1 MYKVSY
7 YPTQKE
13 SIVDFKWFN
22 TLQEATFFA
31 GNKPNESVIEIK
43 YYDNIDHRK
52 PDRN

>member
-7 YPTQKE
+7 YPMATE
-13 SIVDFKWFN
+13 STVFFKWFN

-31 GNKPNESVIEIK
+31 GNQPNESVIEIK
-43 YYDNIDHRK
+43 YYDTNQHKK

>member
-1 MYKVSY
+1 MS
-7 YPTQKE
+7 TE
-13 SIVDFKWFN
+13 SMVAFKYFK

-43 YYDNIDHRK
+43 YYDDVDHRK

>member
-7 YPTQKE
+7 YPMSTE
-13 SIVDFKWFN
+13 STVFFKYFK

-43 YYDNIDHRK
+43 YYDDVEYKK

>member
-1 MYKVSY
+1 MYKVTY
-7 YPTQKE
+7 YTMPTE
-13 SIVDFKWFN
+13 SSVFFKYFK

-43 YYDNIDHRK
+43 YYDDIEHRK